1 MQDCVAETSWGAVG
15 QPLCCNHKPTTQ
27 WFPHSCSNTVLPV
40 SAPLFVFVDKYMRRT
55 PLTLEQRKQERQ
67 ALSEHLLAQDWDV
80 FGTLKF
86 VSGRTIGRHSA
97 NKLLRSYWNKI
108 DRVMF
113 GKAAERQ
120 NIRIPRWCFAHEGS
134 DHENFH
140 VHFVMKSALHD
151 TQSMCCLLNAVWA
164 QHHAQ
169 TAPLAKNWIMPAQ
182 DRAAVVSYVTHE
194 YWRMGSDTI
203 LDTLC
208 WNTQH
213 LNPFTRKTLSDHHAH
228 QQAHRIQRAASPFW
242 LKQAQQALNTQQ
254 AAYEASGDLQMME
267 RG

>member
-1 MQDCVAETSWGAVG
+1 MG
-15 QPLCCNHKPTTQ
+15 
-27 WFPHSCSNTVLPV
+27 F
-40 SAPLFVFVDKYMRRT
+40 
-55 PLTLEQRKQERQ
+55 EQRKRERRE
-67 ALSEHLLAQDWDV
+67 LNTYLLAQDWNV

-86 VSGRTIGRHSA
+86 VNGRTIGHESA
-97 NKLLRSYWNKI
+97 NKRLRSYWNKI

-120 NIRIPRWCFAHEGS
+120 NMRIPRWCFAHEGADS
-134 DHENFH
+134 DNFH
-140 VHFVMKSALHD
+140 VHFVM
-151 TQSMCCLLNAVWA
+151 QSPLNDAEHMCCLLNAVWA

-182 DRAAVVSYVTHE
+182 DRAAVASYVTHE

-203 LDTLC
+203 LDSMC
-208 WNTQH
+208 WGADQTNLPTQYVSNEQYA
-213 LNPFTRKTLSDHHAH
+213 L
-228 QQAHRIQRAASPFW
+228 QQVQRIQRAASPLW
-242 LKQAQQALNTQQ
+242 LKQARQALNTQQ